1 MDKSKVIFG
10 NKMSRATYKK
20 AVRGKK
26 GYVKKFGDDSNV
38 DYELMKRQQAHRRY
52 SRREGHSGCKA

>member
-38 DYELMKRQQAHRRY
+38 DYELKIGRAHV
-52 SRREGHSGCKA
+52 

>member
-26 GYVKKFGDDSNV
+26 GYVKKFGDDSNA
-38 DYELMKRQQAHRRY
+38 DYELMIIAEILDVTVDWLL
-52 SRREGHSGCKA
+52 SEGR

>member
-20 AVRGKK
+20 AVRGKI
-26 GYVKKFGDDSNV
+26 G
-38 DYELMKRQQAHRRY
+38 RAHV
-52 SRREGHSGCKA
+52 